1 VPKPLLVIAV
11 AAVLSSWLL
20 SGCATSVNGKP
31 VAGTDPVASGPTC
44 EYPVDTSP
52 GAVTAKGFPSTVSD
66 PKKSTLSFATPQG
79 VLAIDLD
86 PAAGPCSV
94 EAVRYLV
101 RQKFYDGSSCHRLT
115 TNPGLQVLQ
124 CGDPSGSGSGTPGFR
139 YEDKLPAR
147 GDYVRG
153 VVAMANAGPGTNG
166 SQFFI
171 VYGAAQIDPDYPVL
185 GKVSSGMD
193 LVDKVV
199 TGGVVGGKQDGKP
212 VKPMTFTSVTEG

>member
-1 VPKPLLVIAV
+1 MPKPLLVIAV

-31 VAGTDPVASGPTC
+31 VAGAAPAAAGPTC
-44 EYPVDTSP
+44 DYAVDTSP
-52 GAVTAKGFPSTVSD
+52 GAVTANGFPATVSNQ
-66 PKKSTLSFATPQG
+66 KKSTVSFATPQG
-79 VLAIDLD
+79 VLAVDLD
-86 PAAGPCSV
+86 PSLGPCSV
-94 EAVRYLV
+94 EAIRFLV
-101 RQKFYDGSSCHRLT
+101 KKKFYDGSSCHRLT
-115 TNPGLQVLQ
+115 TNPSLQVLQ
-124 CGDPSGSGSGTPGFR
+124 CGDPSGSGTGTPGFR
-139 YEDKLPAR
+139 YDDKLPVR

-171 VYGAAQIDPDYPVL
+171 VYGAAQINPDYPVV

-193 LVDKVV
+193 LVDAVV
-199 TGGVVGGKQDGKP
+199 AGGVVGGKQDGKP